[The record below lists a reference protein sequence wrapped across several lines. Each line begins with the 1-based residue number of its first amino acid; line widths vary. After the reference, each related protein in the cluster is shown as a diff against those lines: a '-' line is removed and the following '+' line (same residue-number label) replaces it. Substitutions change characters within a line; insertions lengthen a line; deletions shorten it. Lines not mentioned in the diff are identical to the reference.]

1 MHSLFIGFKTHAAF
15 SIQKGRLSLIFFK
28 RNFSFP
34 QLFFFLKKQKTLT
47 NSEMHRS
54 WLPASSEGCHVQQ
67 TSLILLENNHRAPP
81 PLPRSL

>member
-34 QLFFFLKKQKTLT
+34 QLFFFFFFKETKNPHQLRNASQLAPCLLRGLSRAT
-47 NSEMHRS
+47 N
-54 WLPASSEGCHVQQ
+54 LPH
-67 TSLILLENNHRAPP
+67 
-81 PLPRSL
+81 PLRE

>member
-15 SIQKGRLSLIFFK
+15 SIQKGRLSLIVFK

-34 QLFFFLKKQKTLT
+34 QLFFLKKQKTPT
-47 NSEMHRS
+47 NSEMPRS